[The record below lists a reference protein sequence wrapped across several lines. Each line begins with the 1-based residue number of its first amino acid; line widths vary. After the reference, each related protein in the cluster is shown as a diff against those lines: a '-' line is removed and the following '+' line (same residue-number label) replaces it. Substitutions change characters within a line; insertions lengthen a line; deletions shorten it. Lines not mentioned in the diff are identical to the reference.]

1 MTRLKFLSRNRL
13 AKHFGDLFLITLAY
27 YSAFFLRFDGYILP
41 QFFEMFLKSLPLVVV
56 IKVALL
62 QYHHSYDSFWRY
74 TGLPELKL
82 LFRANSLALF
92 FIMASY
98 TLWAGLEGFP
108 RSVFFLDWFLSLCFL
123 SGFRVLPRVVGESR
137 FPNISH
143 LTVGNGKPRIPAKK
157 VLLYG
162 AGDLG
167 VSIERQIQQTYS
179 GSKKVIG
186 FIDDN
191 PALKDLRIGGVPVL
205 GDRSILP
212 DLARTECIDEI
223 LIAISGIS
231 GQKLNGIVEHCRQFS
246 SNVQIVP
253 GLNELFLGNVQISD
267 LREVQIEDLL
277 GRAKVDFDGRQL
289 GSFLGDK
296 RILVTGAG
304 GSIGSELC
312 FQILKFQ
319 PSKLI
324 LLDRDENSS
333 YEVSNRLLPY
343 VTEDQLEVIVGDVTN
358 SSKLTRV
365 FGRLR
370 PEIVFHAAADK
381 QVPLMELNPDE
392 SVFNNIIG
400 TQTVLDV
407 ATQSGVGKVICIST
421 DKAVNPSSVMGCCKR
436 VTELLLRSRVS
447 TQTVCCAVRFGNVLG
462 SRGSVVP
469 LFKKQIAQGGPVTV
483 THPDIKRYF
492 MTIQE
497 AVILVLQAGALS
509 TGGEIFLLDMG
520 EQIRIQD
527 LAQQMIELS
536 GRKNGEVPIEFV
548 GLRPGE
554 KLEEELSF
562 SHETIERTISSRIHR
577 LKSNGESVNRLYLRN
592 RIEKLRRL
600 VTEMDF
606 EGIRAVLKDLVP
618 EYRPE
623 GQPWSNTEKAIQR
636 ETLSAK

>member
-1 MTRLKFLSRNRL
+1 M
-13 AKHFGDLFLITLAY
+13 
-27 YSAFFLRFDGYILP
+27 
-41 QFFEMFLKSLPLVVV
+41 
-56 IKVALL
+56 
-62 QYHHSYDSFWRY
+62 
-74 TGLPELKL
+74 
-82 LFRANSLALF
+82 
-92 FIMASY
+92 
-98 TLWAGLEGFP
+98 
-108 RSVFFLDWFLSLCFL
+108 
-123 SGFRVLPRVVGESR
+123 
-137 FPNISH
+137 
-143 LTVGNGKPRIPAKK
+143 
-157 VLLYG
+157 
-162 AGDLG
+162 
-167 VSIERQIQQTYS
+167 
-179 GSKKVIG
+179 
-186 FIDDN
+186 
-191 PALKDLRIGGVPVL
+191 
-205 GDRSILP
+205 
-212 DLARTECIDEI
+212 
-223 LIAISGIS
+223 
-231 GQKLNGIVEHCRQFS
+231 
-246 SNVQIVP
+246 
-253 GLNELFLGNVQISD
+253 
-267 LREVQIEDLL
+267 
-277 GRAKVDFDGRQL
+277 
-289 GSFLGDK
+289 
-296 RILVTGAG
+296 VTGAG

-333 YEVSNRLLPY
+333 YEVRNRLLPY

-365 FGRLR
+365 FGRFQ

-392 SVFNNIIG
+392 AVFNNIFG
-400 TQTVLDV
+400 TQTVLDI
-407 ATQSGVGKVICIST
+407 ATHSGVEKVVCIST

-436 VTELLLRSRVS
+436 VTELLLPSRVS

-509 TGGEIFLLDMG
+509 TGGEIFLLEMG

-536 GRKNGEVPIEFV
+536 GRKNGEVPIEFI

-554 KLEEELSF
+554 KLKEELSF
-562 SHETIERTISSRIHR
+562 DHETIEKTISSKIYR
-577 LKSNGESVNRLYLRN
+577 LSSNGESVNRLYFRN
-592 RIEKLRRL
+592 RIEKLRL
-600 VTEMDF
+600 LATEMDF

-623 GQPWSNTEKAIQR
+623 GQPWISTAKAIQR